1 MFRSPAVCFLYRFA
15 QFKRIDSY
23 CWEQNHWEIWIVEPL
38 ARSLIYSTWI
48 WYVPNAVTLKFMS
61 FKRTP
66 AKNGISLFYQGM
78 IEEREDWML
87 RYRLLFL
94 GRRYNE
100 KSSFGRDITKHSRP
114 WGWCFV
120 QRTHCRKNSGCGK
133 FFSWKGICCFVRIQV
148 GFAWKST
155 PGH

>member
-1 MFRSPAVCFLYRFA
+1 
-15 QFKRIDSY
+15 
-23 CWEQNHWEIWIVEPL
+23 
-38 ARSLIYSTWI
+38 
-48 WYVPNAVTLKFMS
+48 
-61 FKRTP
+61 
-66 AKNGISLFYQGM
+66 
-78 IEEREDWML
+78 ML

-133 FFSWKGICCFVRIQV
+133 FFSWKGINVALQEFRWALLGSPLQGIRTIYYIFYLSNIFSLQNLNWEFIYLFIYFYVFSVNCIVCKLIGTKKVLMCM
-148 GFAWKST
+148 KSYQILQDLLRAST
-155 PGH
+155 WLSFLFLW